1 MKNSNSK
8 WTDEYIK
15 ELKLKAKEFDE
26 YTIYDSYCEVLDEI
40 VKLVKED
47 EYDYNDMRKFQE
59 KFIKADSELIHIKD
73 SLDEYFE
80 ETRKGF
86 LR

>member
-1 MKNSNSK
+1 MKNSNLK
-8 WTDEYIK
+8 WTDKYIN

-26 YTIYDSYCEVLDEI
+26 YAIYDSYCEVLDEI
-40 VKLVKED
+40 VRIVKEN

-59 KFIKADSELIHIKD
+59 KFMKANSELIYIKD

-80 ETRKGF
+80 EIRKGI
-86 LR
+86 